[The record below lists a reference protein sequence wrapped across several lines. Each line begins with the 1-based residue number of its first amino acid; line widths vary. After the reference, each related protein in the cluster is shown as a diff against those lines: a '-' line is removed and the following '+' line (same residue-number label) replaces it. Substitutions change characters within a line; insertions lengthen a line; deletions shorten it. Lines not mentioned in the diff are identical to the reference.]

1 MRAYIINNDV
11 EHRVIYQK
19 GVVGVY
25 LRRKRAL
32 LKYIAG
38 ENNTFKVADAR
49 KPLENGIG
57 GGIIRLAV
65 IRSIKRDFRRGIHAI
80 DKVERNVFVRCIIHN
95 NIIHAQPLQQG
106 IEAINAPIPEQC
118 FQIALVIAEQLGNL
132 YGVKGR
138 VVRIAIMVDD

>member
-1 MRAYIINNDV
+1 MWVTYQK
-11 EHRVIYQK
+11 RVI
-19 GVVGVY
+19 GVY

-32 LKYIAG
+32 FKNLAG
-38 ENNTFKVADAR
+38 ENHTFKVADAG
-49 KPLENGIG
+49 KALENRIG
-57 GGIIRLAV
+57 DDIIRLAV
-65 IRSIKRDFRRGIHAI
+65 IRSIKRDFRFFIRSV
-80 DKVERNVFVRCIIHN
+80 DKVERNMFECCIIHN
-95 NIIHAQPLQQG
+95 NIIRAQTLQQG

>member
-1 MRAYIINNDV
+1 M
-11 EHRVIYQK
+11 EHRVTYQI
-19 GVVGVY
+19 GVIGIY

-57 GGIIRLAV
+57 GGIIRLAI
-65 IRSIKRDFRRGIHAI
+65 IRSIKRYLWLGINSV
-80 DKVERNVFVRCIIHN
+80 DEFERNMFECCIIHN
-95 NIIHAQPLQQG
+95 NIIHAQTLQQG

>member
-1 MRAYIINNDV
+1 M
-11 EHRVIYQK
+11 EHRVTYQI
-19 GVVGVY
+19 GVIGIY
-25 LRRKRAL
+25 LRRKSAL

-57 GGIIRLAV
+57 GGIIRLAI
-65 IRSIKRDFRRGIHAI
+65 IRSIKRYLWLGINSV
-80 DKVERNVFVRCIIHN
+80 DEFERNMFECCIIHN
-95 NIIHAQPLQQG
+95 NIIHAQTLQQG

>member
-1 MRAYIINNDV
+1 M
-11 EHRVIYQK
+11 EHRVTYQI
-19 GVVGVY
+19 GVIGIY
-25 LRRKRAL
+25 LRRKSAL

-80 DKVERNVFVRCIIHN
+80 DKVERNVFVCGIVHHD
-95 NIIHAQPLQQG
+95 IIHAQTLQQG
-106 IEAINAPIPEQC
+106 IEPISTTIPEQGL
-118 FQIALVIAEQLGNL
+118 QIALVITKQLRFL
-132 YGVKGR
+132 YGVKCG
-138 VVRIAIMVDD
+138 VRNRAIMLND

>member
-1 MRAYIINNDV
+1 M
-11 EHRVIYQK
+11 EHRVTYQI
-19 GVVGVY
+19 GVIGIY
-25 LRRKRAL
+25 LRRKSAL

-65 IRSIKRDFRRGIHAI
+65 IRSIKRYLWLGINSV
-80 DKVERNVFVRCIIHN
+80 DEFERNMFECCIIHN
-95 NIIHAQPLQQG
+95 NIIHAQTLQQG

>member
-1 MRAYIINNDV
+1 M
-11 EHRVIYQK
+11 EHRVTYQI
-19 GVVGVY
+19 GVIGIY

-65 IRSIKRDFRRGIHAI
+65 IRSIKRYLWLGINSV
-80 DKVERNVFVRCIIHN
+80 DEFERNVFVCGIVHHD
-95 NIIHAQPLQQG
+95 IIHAQTLQQG
-106 IEAINAPIPEQC
+106 IEPINTT
-118 FQIALVIAEQLGNL
+118 L
-132 YGVKGR
+132 
-138 VVRIAIMVDD
+138 